1 MDKFN
6 ISKKDLAYIIK
17 SLKMCR
23 NDYYRKFKKDQ
34 NRELLIL
41 DKPLN
46 DDKRTS
52 LIDTLT
58 FDEDNYSYRYNSIED
73 ITGDEELLKAL
84 SRLTDRQREILYYVY
99 VESLSIKE
107 VSRLLNI
114 SRQVVNKT
122 HNLALS
128 KLKEKLKA

>member
-23 NDYYRKFKKDQ
+23 NDYYRKLKKDQ

-46 DDKRTS
+46 DDKKTS

-58 FDEDNYSYRYNSIED
+58 FDEDNYNYKYNSIED